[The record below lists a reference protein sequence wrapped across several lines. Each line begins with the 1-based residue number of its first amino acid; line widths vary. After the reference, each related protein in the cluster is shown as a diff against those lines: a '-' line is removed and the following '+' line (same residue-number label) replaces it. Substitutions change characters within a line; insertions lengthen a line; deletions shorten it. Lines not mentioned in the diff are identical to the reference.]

1 MALLKKSRKKSVA
14 KKTAPAKPKRARK
27 ASGAFQA
34 DDPATPDINEAFD
47 LEDQR
52 RVRQRAKFAPKAT
65 GTGTRRL
72 GGRLV

>member
-1 MALLKKSRKKSVA
+1 MMALLKTKKSKKVA
-14 KKTAPAKPKRARK
+14 KPGAKKKVPAKPKRARK
-27 ASGAFQA
+27 ASV
-34 DDPATPDINEAFD
+34 TPEVNEAFG
-47 LEDQR
+47 LEVER